1 LARCSESCSKRHTF
15 LAATLVLSVAIVGP
29 AWAFEPMDGCFVATA
44 ACPAVRS
51 ISSANN
57 PGGIVTE
64 VDRAYELL
72 GANRADEPSHFQI
85 RIAAA
90 DPRERWVEVGCGDVV
105 AACDLPDVPPQPPEE
120 ASSSG
125 YVLAASWQPAFC
137 QIHRSKTECRAQTQ
151 ERFDSAHFALHGLWP
166 QPRDN
171 VYCGVSHRQRADGEA
186 GRWSNLPPIELTDAT
201 RAALDAVMPGTQS
214 SLERHEWIKHGTC
227 YGDTAE
233 EYFVESLQLMNQLN
247 ASPVRVLFADRI
259 GELVTAAELRAAFDQ
274 AFGGG
279 AGNRVEIACSGGLI
293 TELRIHLDG
302 AITGTTRLA
311 ELIAAADPVG
321 GGCPRGR
328 IDSAGF

>member
-1 LARCSESCSKRHTF
+1 MRCTWL
-15 LAATLVLSVAIVGP
+15 LAAALPLSTAIAGP
-29 AWAFEPMDGCFVATA
+29 AWTFEPMDGCFVATA
-44 ACPAVRS
+44 VCPAVRS
-51 ISSANN
+51 ISSASN

-72 GANRADEPSHFQI
+72 GANRANEPSHLQI
-85 RIAAA
+85 RITAA
-90 DPRERWVEVGCGDVV
+90 DPRDRWVEIGCGDVV
-105 AACDLPDVPPQPPEE
+105 AACDLPDSPSRPPEDS
-120 ASSSG
+120 ASAG

-137 QIHRSKTECRAQTQ
+137 QTHRTKTECQTQTQ

-171 VYCGVSHRQRADGEA
+171 VYCGVNRVQRAASEA
-186 GRWSNLPPIELTDAT
+186 GRWSDLPPLELTDAT
-201 RAALDAVMPGTQS
+201 RADLDLVMPGTQS
-214 SLERHEWIKHGTC
+214 QLERHEWTKHGTC

-259 GELVTAAELRAAFDQ
+259 GEIVTAAELRAAFDQ
-274 AFGGG
+274 AFGAG
-279 AGNRVEIACSGGLI
+279 AGERVEMACSGGLI
-293 TELRIHLDG
+293 TELHIHVDG
-302 AITGTTRLA
+302 AITETTRFA

-321 GGCPRGR
+321 RGCTRGR

>member
-1 LARCSESCSKRHTF
+1 MRCTWL
-15 LAATLVLSVAIVGP
+15 LAAALPLSTAIAGP
-29 AWAFEPMDGCFVATA
+29 AWTFEPMDGCFVATA
-44 ACPAVRS
+44 VCPAVRS
-51 ISSANN
+51 ISSASN

-72 GANRADEPSHFQI
+72 GANRANEPSHLQI
-85 RIAAA
+85 RITAA
-90 DPRERWVEVGCGDVV
+90 DPRDRWVEIGCGDVV
-105 AACDLPDVPPQPPEE
+105 AACDLSDSPSRPPEE
-120 ASSSG
+120 STSAG

-137 QIHRSKTECRAQTQ
+137 QTHRTKTECQAQTQ

-171 VYCGVSHRQRADGEA
+171 VYCGVDRVQRAASEA
-186 GRWSNLPPIELTDAT
+186 GRWSDLPPLELTDAT
-201 RAALDAVMPGTQS
+201 RADLDLVMPGTQS
-214 SLERHEWIKHGTC
+214 QLERHEWTKHGTC

-259 GELVTAAELRAAFDQ
+259 GEIVTAAELRAAFDQ
-274 AFGGG
+274 AFGAG
-279 AGNRVEIACSGGLI
+279 AGERVEMACSGGLI
-293 TELRIHLDG
+293 TELHIHVDG
-302 AITGTTRLA
+302 AITETTRFA

-321 GGCPRGR
+321 RGCTRGR